1 MSKALSIER
10 LYNRRSPLLP
20 FAAWLAAGLI
30 QATAA
35 AASGDASVNT
45 LGTVTPPQH
54 QLGPCIENS
63 DGKPRVLVKVEKLQ
77 STEGNLRVQIYGDNP
92 DDFLEKGKKLVRIDV
107 PVDHKTMRVCVPL
120 PGLGNYAMLVMH
132 DRNANG
138 KADFMTEGFGFS
150 NNPKLLL
157 APPDLEET
165 LFAARAGVVE
175 LTVSLFYLIDVEQKE
190 HRKRRRR

>member
-1 MSKALSIER
+1 MPIER
-10 LYNRRSPLLP
+10 LNNRGSPILP
-20 FAAWLAAGLI
+20 FAALVAAGLI

-35 AASGDASVNT
+35 AASGDANIGLT
-45 LGTVTPPQH
+45 NTVTPPEH

-77 STEGNLRVQIYGDNP
+77 GTEGNLRVQIYGDNP

-107 PVDHKTMRVCVPL
+107 PIDHTIMRVCVPL
-120 PGLGNYAMLVMH
+120 PGLGNYAMLVLH

-138 KADFMTEGFGFS
+138 KADFLTEGFGFS
-150 NNPKLLL
+150 NNPKLVL

-165 LFAARAGVVE
+165 LFAARAGVIE
-175 LTVSLFYLIDVEQKE
+175 LTVSLF
-190 HRKRRRR
+190 

>member
-1 MSKALSIER
+1 MPIVR
-10 LYNRRSPLLP
+10 LNNRRSPILP
-20 FAAWLAAGLI
+20 FAALVAAGLI

-35 AASGDASVNT
+35 AASGDASV
-45 LGTVTPPQH
+45 GTISTITPPEH

-107 PVDHKTMRVCVPL
+107 PIDHNTMRVCVPL
-120 PGLGNYAMLVMH
+120 PGLGNYAMLVIH

-138 KADFMTEGFGFS
+138 KADFLTEGFGFS
-150 NNPKLLL
+150 NNPKLML

-165 LFAARAGVVE
+165 LFAARAGVIE
-175 LTVSLFYLIDVEQKE
+175 LTVSLFYMIDVEQKK

>member
-1 MSKALSIER
+1 MPIER
-10 LYNRRSPLLP
+10 LNNRRLPILP
-20 FAAWLAAGLI
+20 FAALVAAGLI
-30 QATAA
+30 QAAAA
-35 AASGDASVNT
+35 AASGDANAGT
-45 LGTVTPPQH
+45 IATVTPPEH

-107 PVDHKTMRVCVPL
+107 PINHNTMRVCVPL

-138 KADFMTEGFGFS
+138 KADFLTEGFGFS
-150 NNPKLLL
+150 NNPTLIL

-165 LFAARAGVVE
+165 LFAARAGVIE
-175 LTVSLFYLIDVEQKE
+175 LTVSLFYLINVEQKE

>member
-1 MSKALSIER
+1 MPIER
-10 LYNRRSPLLP
+10 LNNRRIPILP
-20 FAAWLAAGLI
+20 FAALVAAGLI
-30 QATAA
+30 QAAAA
-35 AASGDASVNT
+35 AASGDAKGGT
-45 LGTVTPPQH
+45 IATVTPPEH
-54 QLGPCIENS
+54 QLGPCIGNS

-107 PVDHKTMRVCVPL
+107 PINHKTVRVCVPL

-138 KADFMTEGFGFS
+138 KADFLTEGFGFS
-150 NNPKLLL
+150 NNPTLIL

-165 LFAARAGVVE
+165 LFAARAGVIE
-175 LTVSLFYLIDVEQKE
+175 LTVSLFYLINVEQKE